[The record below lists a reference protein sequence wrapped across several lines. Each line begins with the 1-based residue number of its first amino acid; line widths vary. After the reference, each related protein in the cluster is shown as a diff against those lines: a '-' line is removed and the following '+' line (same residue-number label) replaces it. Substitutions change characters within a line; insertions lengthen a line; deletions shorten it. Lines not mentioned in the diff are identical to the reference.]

1 MRIGDHRGFLRRLGS
16 AGAPRPGPGGA
27 LSAGSA
33 GARSA
38 APRLPVRRRLPRWR
52 RRIRAG
58 RDDRR
63 LDLPGFLRPALA
75 LARSPELVAVA
86 PGRRDRAGGRRGDR
100 IPPPLARST
109 RLGHRQRAGS
119 GPRLGPGQGRRTAG
133 RCPPP
138 VSSGRIDWGGSLL
151 AAQRIRELFVLVELG
166 FLEPGDPVDVD
177 YTRQFSGA
185 VSVNWHHRRFPVY
198 PVASFATASPLVDG
212 SPQYAEWAVGLGST
226 LGARAGLWALYS
238 HGLNTGSPGRGLTAA
253 VSYRI

>member
-1 MRIGDHRGFLRRLGS
+1 MPPALGLAALCLLARPAHAAPLRVSQSVGVYRDGG
-16 AGAPRPGPGGA
+16 GASVPGETTVGWTSLASSGRHWRWRGA
-27 LSAGSA
+27 LSWW
-33 GARSA
+33 
-38 APRLPVRRRLPRWR
+38 RWR
-52 RRIRAG
+52 PDDETGPAADAG
-58 RDDRR
+58 IGSLHLSLGRHVWDTGNVLGQARGWVRVKGAVPLDD
-63 LDLPGFLRPALA
+63 
-75 LARSPELVAVA
+75 A
-86 PGRRDRAGGRRGDR
+86 P
-100 IPPPLARST
+100 T
-109 RLGHRQRAGS
+109 
-119 GPRLGPGQGRRTAG
+119 
-133 RCPPP
+133 P